1 MTSPSASTSCALGSR
16 VVSGAVLCLAVL
28 SGCSESTSVRGY
40 EFLGSLV
47 AIRQADDE
55 VARTGVFQ
63 LPTGTEFE
71 LLAVVRASRGDD
83 TVYFTDATSL
93 EIDGSL
99 VSSDRVR
106 PWPEGRRSRV
116 RWFTIEG
123 SPPFTNWKER
133 SEFPKYYPVFRPE
146 WGAGWTIPGDV
157 RPRNVNLA
165 LGTDRL
171 GPTSFGSMRYHV
183 RVEMYAPGSNL
194 TPVGRYPSPA
204 VADDGAAI
212 DERASGVVMPLPR
225 PSTSASAVFG
235 LPQVEGLGVEG
246 IGEGPAEAQF
256 ARLAEAGWVF
266 SRAWVLRGILRE
278 AGIAWEDI
286 DWRPIDLAAPTNGS
300 ASWGDQVL
308 AGDLLR
314 VGGRVVVAFRDSSVE
329 DLVEPAEEGEPPP
342 TAHPGIVD
350 YSDLC
355 LDYSRGAAV
364 RPLGDVF
371 AGGGDIEWGRIVE
384 R

>member
-1 MTSPSASTSCALGSR
+1 MTSPSASTSYALGSR
-16 VVSGAVLCLAVL
+16 VVGGAVLCLAVL
-28 SGCSESTSVRGY
+28 SGCGDSTSLRGY
-40 EFLGSLV
+40 EFLDSLV
-47 AIRQADDE
+47 AVRRAGDE
-55 VARTGVFQ
+55 VARTGVFH
-63 LPTGTEFE
+63 LPTGTRFE
-71 LLAVVRASRGDD
+71 VLAVVRASHGDE

-93 EIDGSL
+93 EIGGSL
-99 VSSDRVR
+99 VPSELLR

-123 SPPFTNWKER
+123 SPPFTDWQER

-171 GPTSFGSMRYHV
+171 GPTSLGSARYHL

-204 VADDGAAI
+204 VVDDGAAI
-212 DERASGVVMPLPR
+212 DERASGVVMTLST
-225 PSTSASAVFG
+225 PSTAASEVFG
-235 LPQVEGLGVEG
+235 LPQVEG
-246 IGEGPAEAQF
+246 IDDGPAEETF
-256 ARLAEAGWVF
+256 TSLAGAGLLF

-278 AGIAWEDI
+278 AEVAWEDI
-286 DWRPIDLAAPTNGS
+286 DWQPIDLAAPESGS
-300 ASWGDQVL
+300 TLWGDQVQP
-308 AGDLLR
+308 GDLLR
-314 VGGRVVVAFRDSSVE
+314 VGGRVVVAFRDSRAE
-329 DLVEPAEEGEPPP
+329 DIVASADDGERPL
-342 TAHPGIVD
+342 TASPGVVD

-371 AGGGDIEWGRIVE
+371 AGGGDIEWAGIAQR
-384 R
+384 